1 MYSNIYLFFNLMKLI
16 TLQQI
21 HPNRHNSTQS
31 QEMLATELHLVRTI
45 LEQLECTYARQEAKL
60 DRLLNMMPTAPTVQ
74 QQPLQFQPSIQ
85 PAQFSTPIQSNIP
98 HSNSSV
104 EFVLSTTL
112 PRAPDMGSSAL
123 QEIQRFLDDTNTT
136 GNQQN

>member
-1 MYSNIYLFFNLMKLI
+1 MKVFI
-16 TLQQI
+16 LQQI
-21 HPNRHNSTQS
+21 HPNRHDSIQS
-31 QEMLATELHLVRTI
+31 QEMVATELHLVRTI
-45 LEQLECTYARQEAKL
+45 LERLECAYARQEAKL

-98 HSNSSV
+98 QSNSSV
-104 EFVLSTTL
+104 EYVPSTAI
-112 PRAPDMGSSAL
+112 PRVPADAGNSAL